1 MDFEWE
7 KSSNDWKIAYIIYR
21 VNVAVENQ
29 WFPVQKMIY
38 KWWIS
43 PTNTGIYWEYHG
55 NIMGYNIMGYPLVMT
70 NSLPWKDPPCY

>member
-55 NIMGYNIMGYPLVMT
+55 NIMGISWAITSWDTLW
-70 NSLPWKDPPCY
+70 L